1 MDERL
6 YKEARKAIL
15 TKLFN
20 MNKWGGAHTHYKHML
35 GSLPKDKRGA
45 KEVKKAVKDLIKE
58 GKILPKQTIQE
69 PHVSLNPEKAKEI
82 KDEIADL

>member
-1 MDERL
+1 MDL

-20 MNKWGGAHTHYKHML
+20 MNKWGGSHTHYKHML
-35 GSLPKDKRGA
+35 GSLPKDVRGA

-58 GKILPKQTIQE
+58 GKIIPKQTTQE
-69 PHVSLNPEKAKEI
+69 PHVSLNPEKASEI
-82 KDEIADL
+82 KGEITDP